1 MVVDGTV
8 AIAGYSI
15 TKPIYAGTRTLVYQ
29 GNRNIDK
36 MPVVIKL
43 IRSEYPSFNEIVQ
56 FRNQYTIT
64 KNLDLPGIIKIYSLE
79 AYRNGY
85 VLIMEDMGGISLKD
99 WIIQKQG
106 DIIHDFL
113 IVAMQ
118 IATHLEAIHRHR
130 VIHKDIKPSNILIN
144 PQTHQ
149 VKLIDFS
156 VASLLPK
163 ETPQLQN
170 PQILEGTLAYI
181 SPEQTGRMNR
191 GIDYRSDFYALG
203 VTFYELLT
211 GILPFSSVEPM
222 ELVHSHIAKIAPDV
236 HTINPSI
243 PLVISEIVAKLMAK
257 NAEDRYQ
264 SGAGLKYD
272 LENCLAQY
280 QKTQNI
286 VKFSLGSRDI
296 YEHFLIPE
304 KLYGRTSEVETLLQA
319 FDRVSTGTTEML
331 LVAGCSGI
339 GKTAVINEV
348 HKPIVRQRGYF
359 IKGKYDQFQR
369 DIPFLAFVQAFQ
381 DLISQILSESDAQI
395 KLWRSKIL
403 SALGDNGQVIIDVI
417 PELENIIGKQPP
429 ATELSG
435 NSAQNRFNLL
445 FQNFTQVFT
454 TQAHPLVIFL
464 DDLQWSDLASLKL
477 LEILMN
483 DAGSLLVIGSYRA
496 QEISPAHP
504 LLLTVQEIKKLGSI
518 VNTITLNNLSQAD
531 INHLVADTLNC
542 AEIVA
547 QPLTELIYQKTQ
559 GNPFFATQFLKFLYQ
574 EKLIT
579 FDRDGKYWQC
589 DIAQVKAVAMI
600 DNVVEFMALQLQKL
614 PPATQDVLKLAA
626 CIGTQFDLN
635 TLAIASARSPAA
647 TAGDLWEALQD
658 GLLLPTS
665 EIYKFFTDADDLPTS
680 VTPSA
685 ANPTYKF
692 LHDRVHEAAYSL
704 IPDDRKQSTHL
715 RIGQLLLQHIPTS
728 EQEARIFDI
737 VNHLNR
743 GIEVISTTAQRQEL
757 ILLNFMAGNKARTA
771 TAYGAAVNY
780 FAIAK
785 SLLPA
790 NHWQRQYHLSLD
802 IYHAAAEVAYL
813 SGDIPQMEQ
822 LIDGIFQ
829 NAESLLDTIKAY
841 EIRLNSFTTNHQPT
855 KSVAMGLEALKH
867 LGVNFPRKPTKLT
880 IILALL
886 QIKLTLGRKSPQDLL
901 ASPPMQNPTALAKMS
916 LLSSIATA
924 SYMCE
929 PNLHPLIILK
939 QLELSLR
946 YGNSAFLAP
955 GYAAYGFILC
965 MIGDIETGYQF
976 GELGLRLTET
986 GLGKQF
992 RTEVLFIFS
1001 NMIRIW
1007 KDPLAA
1013 TLETSLQ
1020 GYQTG
1025 LETGKLEYAS
1035 YNAAGYCAALLH
1047 SGEQLDR
1054 VLAEFAKYTQS
1065 LQQLHQDKALT
1076 YHLIAQQLVLN
1087 LMGKSA
1093 DPCCLVGEVYDE
1105 IAMQQKYLAAQEANS
1120 LSRLYTL
1127 KTWLGV
1133 LFGQEQQAVE
1143 NARLAEKWI
1152 AGSRGT
1158 LLTSLFCFYQSL
1170 AKLSIYPTASK
1181 SAQFQILRQVAK
1193 NLKRLKKWAD
1203 HAPITYLHKWCL
1215 VTAEKHRVL
1224 GKMSAAMEMYDR
1236 AIALAKENQFL
1247 HEEAIACELAAKF
1260 YLNWGKAKVA
1270 QVYMID
1276 AYYAYSRWG
1285 AVAKVDDLE
1294 KRYPQLLQ
1302 PIRQQSA
1309 TPTSFTDFRKQVATF
1324 TAYNSAT
1331 LLDLRTILKASQ
1343 TLSSQIELEK
1353 LLTALLEILIE
1364 NAGADKAVLLLP
1376 QGDQWLIAGVSQLQ
1390 QNTTVLQSLPLENS
1404 ATVPISLINTV
1415 KNTRK
1420 SAVIDRA
1427 IDHPTFAVDPY
1438 ILHHR
1443 PQSILCTP
1451 ILHQGKLIGIL
1462 YLENNL
1468 TVGAFTGDGSAN
1480 AKGERVELLN
1490 LLCAQVAIS
1499 LENAR
1504 LYQES
1509 QNYAQQLERSL
1520 QQLQQAQQELL
1531 HSTQALQNTQ
1541 NQLQKLAENAPGMI
1555 YQFRLAVDGLASFS
1569 YVSSGCYELFG
1580 LHPEEITDADVL
1592 FAMLYPE
1599 ERQSIKQSIIDS
1611 AANLTP
1617 WQWEGRFLVAGKEKW
1632 TQAASRPELQADG
1645 AIVWDGVLIDI
1656 SANKF
1661 AEAALRQSEIQL
1673 RQKAEDLE
1681 KALYELQQAQT
1692 QLVQSEK
1699 MSALGNLVAGVAH
1712 EINNPIGFLG
1722 GNIDYALDYIKD
1734 LFGLIDLYQQE
1745 SSNPSTAIEHQI
1757 KAIDLNYIRKDLPKM
1772 LASMQDA
1779 VNRICDISNSLR
1791 TFSRADS
1798 DRPITFNIHDGI
1810 NSTLLILKHRLKAS
1824 KSRPAIEVIKNY
1836 GEIPQIKCYPG
1847 QLNQVFMNLL
1857 VNAIDALEEAN
1868 SGSSFAEIQAHP
1880 NYITITTSLSE
1891 NLQQVIISI
1900 QDNGQGMTA
1909 AVKQKIFTQL
1919 FTTKPV
1925 GKGTGLGL
1933 AIARQIIVEK
1943 HGGTINVNSSPGEGA
1958 EFIMSL
1964 PIESLSND

>member
-1 MVVDGTV
+1 MDMVADGTV

-29 GNRNIDK
+29 ANRNIDQ

-43 IRSEYPSFNEIVQ
+43 MRNEYPSFKEIVQ

-64 KNLDLPGIIKIYSLE
+64 KNLDLPGIVKLYSLE

-85 VLIMEDMGGISLKD
+85 ALIMEDMGGISLKD

-106 DIIHDFL
+106 DIINDFL
-113 IVAMQ
+113 NFAIQ

-130 VIHKDIKPSNILIN
+130 IIHKDIKPSNILIN

-149 VKLIDFS
+149 IKLIDFT

-163 ETPQLQN
+163 QIAQLQISN
-170 PQILEGTLAYI
+170 ILEGTLAYI

-211 GILPFSSVEPM
+211 GRLPFSSTETM

-243 PLVISEIVAKLMAK
+243 PLAIAEIVAKLMAK

-264 SGAGLKYD
+264 SAAGIKYD
-272 LENCLAQY
+272 LEICLFQY
-280 QKTQNI
+280 QATKNI
-286 VKFSLGSRDI
+286 VEFALGSRDI
-296 YEHFLIPE
+296 SEHFLIPE
-304 KLYGRTSEVETLLQA
+304 KLYGRTSEVETLLKA
-319 FDRVSTGTTEML
+319 FDRVSTGATEML

-339 GKTAVINEV
+339 GKTAVINELQ
-348 HKPIVRQRGYF
+348 KPIVRQRGYF
-359 IKGKYDQFQR
+359 IKGKYDQFQQ

-381 DLISQILSESDAQI
+381 NLISQILSESDAQI
-395 KLWRSKIL
+395 KVWRSKIL
-403 SALGDNGQVIIDVI
+403 SAVGDNGQVIIDVI
-417 PELENIIGKQPP
+417 PELENIIGKQSSV
-429 ATELSG
+429 TELSG
-435 NSAQNRFNLL
+435 NFAQNRFNLL
-445 FQNFTQVFT
+445 FQKFTQVFT

-464 DDLQWSDLASLKL
+464 DDLQWADLASLKL
-477 LEILMN
+477 LELLMN
-483 DAGSLLVIGSYRA
+483 DVGSLLVIGSYRDH
-496 QEISPAHP
+496 EVSPAHP
-504 LLLTVQEIKKLGSI
+504 LMLTVQEIKKIGSI
-518 VNTITLNNLSQAD
+518 VNIITLNNLSKND
-531 INHLVADTLNC
+531 INYLVADTLSC
-542 AEIVA
+542 DEIVA

-559 GNPFFATQFLKFLYQ
+559 GNPFFTTQFLKYLY
-574 EKLIT
+574 EENLIT
-579 FDRDGKYWQC
+579 FDRDARYWQC
-589 DIAQVKAVAMI
+589 DIAQVKAVAII
-600 DNVVEFMALQLQKL
+600 DDVVEFMSLQLQKL
-614 PPATQDVLKLAA
+614 PAATQDLLKLAA
-626 CIGTQFDLN
+626 CIGAQFDLN

-647 TAGDLWEALQD
+647 TAADLWKALQD
-658 GLLLPTS
+658 GFLLPTS

-680 VTPSA
+680 VA

-704 IPDDRKQSTHL
+704 IPDERKQSTHL
-715 RIGQLLLQHIPTS
+715 RIGQLLLQNIPTS

-757 ILLNFMAGNKARTA
+757 ILLNFLAGKKARTA
-771 TAYGAAVNY
+771 TAYGVAVNY

-813 SGDIPQMEQ
+813 SGDIPQMEI
-822 LIDGIFQ
+822 LIDAIFQ
-829 NAESLLDTIKAY
+829 NAESLLDTITAY
-841 EIRLNSFTTNHQPT
+841 KIRLNSYTANHQPT

-867 LGVNFPRKPTKLT
+867 LGVKFPQKPTKLH

-886 QIKLTLGRKSPQDLL
+886 PIKLALMRKSPQDLL
-901 ASPPMQNPTALAKMS
+901 ALPPMQNPTALAKMS
-916 LLSSIATA
+916 LLSSILTA

-929 PNLHPLIILK
+929 PNLHPLIILQ

-946 YGNSAFLAP
+946 YGNSAFVAP
-955 GYAAYGFILC
+955 AYAAYGFILC
-965 MIGDIETGYQF
+965 MMGDIETGYQF

-1025 LETGKLEYAS
+1025 LETGKLEYAA

-1047 SGEQLDR
+1047 SGEQLDV
-1054 VLAEFAKYTQS
+1054 VLPEFAKYSQS

-1105 IAMQQKYLAAQEANS
+1105 IAMQQKYIAAQAANS

-1143 NARLAEKWI
+1143 NAREAEKWI
-1152 AGSRGT
+1152 AGSQGT
-1158 LLTSLFCFYQSL
+1158 LVTSLFCFYQSL
-1170 AKLSIYPTASK
+1170 AELSIYVTASK
-1181 SAQFQILRQVAK
+1181 STQSQILRKVAK

-1203 HAPITYLHKWCL
+1203 YAPITYLHKWCL

-1302 PIRQQSA
+1302 SIR
-1309 TPTSFTDFRKQVATF
+1309 
-1324 TAYNSAT
+1324 
-1331 LLDLRTILKASQ
+1331 
-1343 TLSSQIELEK
+1343 
-1353 LLTALLEILIE
+1353 
-1364 NAGADKAVLLLP
+1364 
-1376 QGDQWLIAGVSQLQ
+1376 
-1390 QNTTVLQSLPLENS
+1390 
-1404 ATVPISLINTV
+1404 
-1415 KNTRK
+1415 
-1420 SAVIDRA
+1420 
-1427 IDHPTFAVDPY
+1427 
-1438 ILHHR
+1438 
-1443 PQSILCTP
+1443 
-1451 ILHQGKLIGIL
+1451 
-1462 YLENNL
+1462 
-1468 TVGAFTGDGSAN
+1468 
-1480 AKGERVELLN
+1480 
-1490 LLCAQVAIS
+1490 
-1499 LENAR
+1499 
-1504 LYQES
+1504 
-1509 QNYAQQLERSL
+1509 QQLERSL
-1520 QQLQQAQQELL
+1520 QQLQQAQEELL
-1531 HSTQALQNTQ
+1531 HSSQALQSTQ
-1541 NQLQKLAENAPGMI
+1541 NRLQKLAENAPGMI
-1555 YQFRLAVDGLASFS
+1555 YQFRLAVDGSASFS

-1580 LHPEEITDADVL
+1580 LHPEEITDTDVL
-1592 FAMLYPE
+1592 FAMLYPA
-1599 ERQSIKQSIIDS
+1599 ERQNIKQSIIDS

-1632 TQAASRPELQADG
+1632 TQGASRPELQADG
-1645 AIVWDGVLIDI
+1645 AIIWDGVLIDI

-1681 KALYELQQAQT
+1681 KALYELQQTQT
-1692 QLVQSEK
+1692 QLMQSEK

-1712 EINNPIGFLG
+1712 EINNPIGFLS

-1745 SSNPSTAIEHQI
+1745 YSNPSTAIERQI

-1772 LASMQDA
+1772 LASMQEA

-1798 DRPITFNIHDGI
+1798 DRPIAFNIHDGI
-1810 NSTLLILKHRLKAS
+1810 DSTILILKHRLKAS
-1824 KSRPAIEVIKNY
+1824 KSRPAIAVIKNY

-1857 VNAIDALEEAN
+1857 ANAIDALEETN
-1868 SGSSFAEIQAHP
+1868 IGRSFEDIQAHP

-1891 NLQQVIISI
+1891 NSQQVIISI

-1909 AVKQKIFTQL
+1909 EIKQKIFTQL
-1919 FTTKPV
+1919 ITTKPV

-1933 AIARQIIVEK
+1933 AIAHQIIVEK
-1943 HGGTINVNSSPGEGA
+1943 HGGTININSAQGQGA
-1958 EFIMSL
+1958 EFIITL
-1964 PIESLSND
+1964 PISQDV

>member
-1 MVVDGTV
+1 MNMVVDGTV

-15 TKPIYAGTRTLVYQ
+15 TKPIYASTLTLVYQ
-29 GNRNIDK
+29 ANRNIDK

-43 IRSEYPSFNEIVQ
+43 MRSEYPSFKEIVQ
-56 FRNQYTIT
+56 FHNQYTIT
-64 KNLDLPGIIKIYSLE
+64 KNLDLPGIVKIYSLE

-85 VLIMEDMGGISLKD
+85 ALIMEDMGGISLQD
-99 WIIQKQG
+99 WIMQKQG

-113 IVAMQ
+113 SVAMQ

-156 VASLLPK
+156 VASLLSK

-170 PQILEGTLAYI
+170 PHILEGTLAYI

-211 GILPFSSVEPM
+211 GRLPFSSVEPM

-243 PLVISEIVAKLMAK
+243 PLVISNIIAKLMAK

-264 SGAGLKYD
+264 NAAGLKYD
-272 LENCLAQY
+272 LELCLTQY
-280 QKTQNI
+280 QKTKNI
-286 VKFSLGSRDI
+286 VEFSLGSRDI
-296 YEHFLIPE
+296 DEHFLIPE
-304 KLYGRTSEVETLLQA
+304 QLYGRTSEVEILLQA
-319 FDRVSTGTTEML
+319 FDRVSNGATEML

-348 HKPIVRQRGYF
+348 HKPIVRQRGHF
-359 IKGKYDQFQR
+359 IKGKYNQFQR

-381 DLISQILSESDAQI
+381 DLISQILSDSDAQI
-395 KLWRSKIL
+395 QLWRSKIL

-429 ATELSG
+429 VTELSG
-435 NSAQNRFNLL
+435 NSAQIRFNLL

-464 DDLQWSDLASLKL
+464 DDLQWADLASLKL

-483 DAGSLLVIGSYRA
+483 DAGSLLVIGSYRDD
-496 QEISPAHP
+496 EILHTHP
-504 LLLTVQEIKKLGSI
+504 LLLTLQEIKKNGSI
-518 VNTITLNNLSQAD
+518 VNTITLNNLSQSD
-531 INHLVADTLNC
+531 INNLVADTLSC
-542 AEIVA
+542 DEIVA

-559 GNPFFATQFLKFLYQ
+559 GNPFFATQFLKFLFD

-579 FDRDGKYWQC
+579 FDNNARYWQC
-589 DIAQVKAVAMI
+589 DIAQVKVVAMI
-600 DNVVEFMALQLQKL
+600 DNVVEFMAMQLQKL

-635 TLAIASARSPAA
+635 TLAIAAARSPAA
-647 TAGDLWEALQD
+647 TAVDLWKALQD

-685 ANPTYKF
+685 VNPTYKF

-743 GIEVISTTAQRQEL
+743 GVEVISTTAQRQEL
-757 ILLNFMAGNKARTA
+757 ILLNFMAGKKARTA

-813 SGDIPQMEQ
+813 SGDILQMEQ
-822 LIDGIFQ
+822 LIDVIFQ

-841 EIRLNSFTTNHQPT
+841 EIRLNSFTSNHQPT

-867 LGVNFPRKPTKLT
+867 LGVKFPQKPTKLQ
-880 IILALL
+880 IILAWLP
-886 QIKLTLGRKSPQDLL
+886 IKLALGRKSPQDVL
-901 ASPPMQNPTALAKMS
+901 ALPPMQNPTALAKMS
-916 LLSSIATA
+916 LLSSIVTA

-929 PNLHPLIILK
+929 PNLYPLIILK
-939 QLELSLR
+939 QLELSIS
-946 YGNSAFLAP
+946 YGNSAFVAP
-955 GYAAYGFILC
+955 GYTAYGFILC
-965 MIGDIETGYQF
+965 MMGDIETGYQF

-1054 VLAEFAKYTQS
+1054 VLAEFAKYSQS

-1152 AGSRGT
+1152 AGSQGT
-1158 LLTSLFCFYQSL
+1158 LLTSLFCFYQAL

-1181 SAQFQILRQVAK
+1181 SAQAKILQQVNQ
-1193 NLKRLKKWAD
+1193 NLKQLRKWAD
-1203 HAPITYLHKWCL
+1203 YAPMTYLHKWCL

-1285 AVAKVDDLE
+1285 AVAKLNDLE
-1294 KRYPQLLQ
+1294 KRYPQLL
-1302 PIRQQSA
+1302 PTIRQQSTNA
-1309 TPTSFTDFRKQVATF
+1309 TSFPDFKKQAATL
-1324 TAYNSAT
+1324 YNSAT

-1343 TLSSQIELEK
+1343 TLSSQMELEK
-1353 LLTALLEILIE
+1353 LLTALLQILIE

-1376 QGDQWLIAGVSQLQ
+1376 QSDQWLIAGVSQLQ
-1390 QNTTVLQSLPLENS
+1390 QHTTILQSLPLENS
-1404 ATVPISLINTV
+1404 ETVPISLINSV

-1451 ILHQGKLIGIL
+1451 IFHQGKLIGIL

-1468 TVGAFTGDGSAN
+1468 TVGAFTGD
-1480 AKGERVELLN
+1480 RVELLN

-1520 QQLQQAQQELL
+1520 QQLQQAQKELL
-1531 HSTQALQNTQ
+1531 HSTQALQSTQ

-1555 YQFRLAVDGLASFS
+1555 YQFRLAVDGSASFS

-1592 FAMLYPE
+1592 FGMTYPE

-1632 TQAASRPELQADG
+1632 TQAASRPEMQADG

-1661 AEAALRQSEIQL
+1661 AEAALRESEIQL

-1681 KALYELQQAQT
+1681 KALYELQQTQT

-1745 SSNPSTAIEHQI
+1745 YSNSSTAIARQI

-1868 SGSSFAEIQAHP
+1868 IGRSFAEIQAHP
-1880 NYITITTSLSE
+1880 NYITITTSLTE

-1900 QDNGQGMTA
+1900 QDNGHGMTA
-1909 AVKQKIFTQL
+1909 EVKQKIFKQL

-1943 HGGTINVNSSPGEGA
+1943 HGGTINVNSSPKKGA
-1958 EFIMSL
+1958 EFMISL
-1964 PIESLSND
+1964 PIESSSDDF

>member
-1 MVVDGTV
+1 MNMVADGTV
-8 AIAGYSI
+8 AIAGYLI
-15 TKPIYAGTRTLVYQ
+15 TKPIYAGTRTLIYQ
-29 GNRNIDK
+29 ANRNIDQ

-43 IRSEYPSFNEIVQ
+43 MRNEYPSFNEIVQ

-64 KNLDLPGIIKIYSLE
+64 KNLDLPGILKIYSLE

-85 VLIMEDMGGISLKD
+85 ALIMEDMGGISLKD
-99 WIIQKQG
+99 WIIQKQD
-106 DIIHDFL
+106 DIINDFL
-113 IVAMQ
+113 SVAIQ

-149 VKLIDFS
+149 IKLIDFT

-170 PQILEGTLAYI
+170 PNILEGTLAYI

-211 GILPFSSVEPM
+211 ARLPFSSTDPM
-222 ELVHSHIAKIAPDV
+222 ELLHSHIAKIAPQA

-243 PLVISEIVAKLMAK
+243 PLTISNIIAKLMAK

-264 SGAGLKYD
+264 GAAGLRHD
-272 LENCLAQY
+272 LEIALAQY
-280 QKTQNI
+280 QTTKNI
-286 VKFSLGSRDI
+286 VEIPLGSRDI

-304 KLYGRTSEVETLLQA
+304 KLYGRTSAVDTLLKA
-319 FDRVSTGTTEML
+319 FDRVSTGATEML

-369 DIPFLAFVQAFQ
+369 NIPFLGFVQAFQ
-381 DLISQILSESDAQI
+381 DLMSQILSESDTQI
-395 KLWRSKIL
+395 KVWRSKIL
-403 SALGDNGQVIIDVI
+403 SAVGDNGQVIIDVI
-417 PELENIIGKQPP
+417 PGLENIIGKQPLV
-429 ATELSG
+429 TELSA

-445 FQNFTQVFT
+445 FQKFTQVFT
-454 TQAHPLVIFL
+454 TQEHPLVIFL

-477 LEILMN
+477 LELLMN
-483 DAGSLLVIGSYRA
+483 DAGSLLLIGCYRDH
-496 QEISPAHP
+496 EMPPAHP
-504 LLLTVQEIKKLGSI
+504 LILTVQGVKKTGLK
-518 VNTITLNNLSQAD
+518 VNKITLNNLSQAD
-531 INHLVADTLNC
+531 INHLVADTLSC
-542 AEIVA
+542 DEIVA
-547 QPLTELIYQKTQ
+547 QPLANLVYQKTQ
-559 GNPFFATQFLKFLYQ
+559 GNPFFARQFLKFLYE

-579 FDRDGKYWQC
+579 FDSDARYWQC
-589 DIAQVKAVAMI
+589 DIAQVKAIAII
-600 DNVVEFMALQLQKL
+600 DDVVEFMALQLQKL

-626 CIGTQFDLN
+626 CIGAQFDLN
-635 TLAIASARSPAA
+635 TLAIAQMRSPEA
-647 TAGDLWEALQD
+647 TAVDLWKALQD
-658 GLLLPTS
+658 GFLLPTS
-665 EIYKFFTDADDLPTS
+665 EIYKFFTDAENIPAAS

-704 IPDDRKQSTHL
+704 IPDERKQSTHL
-715 RIGQLLLQHIPTS
+715 RIGQLLLQSIPVS

-757 ILLNFMAGNKARTA
+757 ILLNFMAGKKARTA

-785 SLLPA
+785 SLLPV

-802 IYHAAAEVAYL
+802 IYHAAAEAAYL
-813 SGDIPQMEQ
+813 SGDTSQMEQ
-822 LIDGIFQ
+822 LLDEIFQ
-829 NAESLLDTIKAY
+829 NAESLLDTITAY
-841 EIRLNSFTTNHQPT
+841 EIRLNSYTVNHQPT
-855 KSVAMGLEALKH
+855 QSVAMGLEALKQ
-867 LGVNFPRKPTKLT
+867 LGVKFPQKVTKLH

-886 QIKLTLGRKSPQDLL
+886 QIKLALRRKNIQDLL
-901 ASPPMQNPTALAKMS
+901 RLPPMQNPTALAKMS
-916 LLSSIATA
+916 LLSSIVTA

-929 PNLHPLIILK
+929 PNLHLLIILK

-946 YGNSAFLAP
+946 YGNSAFTATA
-955 GYAAYGFILC
+955 YAAYGFILC
-965 MIGDIETGYQF
+965 MMGDIEIGYQF
-976 GELGLRLTET
+976 GELGLRLTEN

-1007 KDPLAA
+1007 KDPLNA

-1025 LETGKLEYAS
+1025 LETGKLEYAG
-1035 YNAAGYCAALLH
+1035 YNAAGYCGALLH
-1047 SGEQLDR
+1047 SGEQLDI
-1054 VLAEFAKYTQS
+1054 VFQEFANYTQS

-1076 YHLIAQQLVLN
+1076 YHFIAQQLVLN

-1143 NARLAEKWI
+1143 NAREAEKWI
-1152 AGSRGT
+1152 AGSQGT
-1158 LLTSLFCFYQSL
+1158 LVTFVFCFYQSL
-1170 AKLSIYPTASK
+1170 AELGIYPTASK
-1181 SAQFQILRQVAK
+1181 SAQAKILQKVNK
-1193 NLKRLKKWAD
+1193 NLKRLKNWAD
-1203 HAPITYLHKWCL
+1203 YAPMTYLQKWYL
-1215 VTAEKHRVL
+1215 VAAEKYRVL
-1224 GKMSAAMEMYDR
+1224 GQMSAAMEMYDR

-1260 YLNWGKAKVA
+1260 YLSWGKAKVA
-1270 QVYMID
+1270 QVYMTD
-1276 AYYAYSRWG
+1276 AYYAYLRWG
-1285 AVAKVDDLE
+1285 AVAKVADLE
-1294 KRYPQLLQ
+1294 KLYPQMFP
-1302 PIRQQSA
+1302 PIRQQPITSTNLFDSSLQRNQA
-1309 TPTSFTDFRKQVATF
+1309 TTL
-1324 TAYNSAT
+1324 TAYDSSK
-1331 LLDLRTILKASQ
+1331 LLDLATILKASQ

-1353 LLTALLEILIE
+1353 LLTALLQIVIE
-1364 NAGADKAVLLLP
+1364 NAGADKAVFLLP
-1376 QGDQWLIAGVSQLQ
+1376 QADQWLIAGISQLQ
-1390 QNTTVLQSLPLENS
+1390 QHTTVLQSLPLENS
-1404 ATVPISLINTV
+1404 ETVPISVINSV

-1420 SAVIDRA
+1420 SVILDYA

-1443 PQSILCTP
+1443 PKSILCTP
-1451 ILHQGKLIGIL
+1451 ILHQSKLIGIL

-1468 TVGAFTGDGSAN
+1468 TVGAFTGDRA
-1480 AKGERVELLN
+1480 ELLN

-1541 NQLQKLAENAPGMI
+1541 NRLQKLAENAPGMI
-1555 YQFRLAVDGLASFS
+1555 YQFRLAVDGSASFS

-1580 LHPEEITDADVL
+1580 LHPEEISDAEVL
-1592 FAMLYPE
+1592 FAMTYPE
-1599 ERQSIKQSIIDS
+1599 ERESIKKSIMDS

-1617 WQWEGRFLVAGKEKW
+1617 WRWEGRFLVTGKEKW

-1645 AIVWDGVLIDI
+1645 SIVWDGVLIDI
-1656 SANKF
+1656 SDRKF

-1681 KALYELQQAQT
+1681 QALYELQQAQT

-1712 EINNPIGFLG
+1712 EINNPIGFLS
-1722 GNIDYALDYIKD
+1722 GNIDYTLDYIKD

-1745 SSNPSTAIEHQI
+1745 YTNPSTTIERQI

-1772 LASMQDA
+1772 IASMQEA

-1798 DRPITFNIHDGI
+1798 DRSTYFNLHDGI
-1810 NSTLLILKHRLKAS
+1810 NSTILILKHRLKAS
-1824 KSRPAIEVIKNY
+1824 QSRPAIEVIKNY

-1857 VNAIDALEEAN
+1857 VNAIDALEEIN
-1868 SGSSFAEIQAHP
+1868 IGRSFAEIQAHP
-1880 NYITITTSLSE
+1880 NYITITTSFSE
-1891 NLQQVIISI
+1891 NSQQVILRI
-1900 QDNGQGMTA
+1900 QDNGHGMTA
-1909 AVKQKIFTQL
+1909 ETQQKIFTQL

-1943 HGGTINVNSSPGEGA
+1943 HGGTINVNSSPGQGA
-1958 EFIMSL
+1958 EFIIHL
-1964 PIESLSND
+1964 PTESASHDF